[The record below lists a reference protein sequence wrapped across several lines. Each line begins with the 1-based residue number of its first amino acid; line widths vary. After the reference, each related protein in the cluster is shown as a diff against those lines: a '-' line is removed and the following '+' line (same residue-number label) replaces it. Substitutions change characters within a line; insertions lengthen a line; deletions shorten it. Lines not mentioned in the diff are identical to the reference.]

1 MIAMK
6 ILDRHRLDRR
16 LTRRTRRC
24 VAAESRQE
32 PSLVVSRHIHP
43 PIVAKD
49 L

>member
-1 MIAMK
+1 MIAV
-6 ILDRHRLDRR
+6 IVLDPHRPPRR

-32 PSLVVSRHIHP
+32 PSLVVGRHIHP